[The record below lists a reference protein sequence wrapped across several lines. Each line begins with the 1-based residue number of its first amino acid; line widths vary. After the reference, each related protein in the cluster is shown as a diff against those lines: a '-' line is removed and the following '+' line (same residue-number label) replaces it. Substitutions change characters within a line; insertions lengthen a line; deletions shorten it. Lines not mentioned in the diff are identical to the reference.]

1 MDDMEVEVVNEDEY
15 RTELAEDLEAGMWID
30 LSGDKY
36 ADPVNEGCFDD
47 HHTRVSEIRF
57 QEIDNEE
64 LVIAECVYN
73 HEWFTVYFP
82 LEHKVSV
89 FSGSVA

>member
-1 MDDMEVEVVNEDEY
+1 MDDIEVEEVAEDEY
-15 RTELAEDLEAGMWID
+15 RTELAEDLEPGMWID

-82 LEHKVSV
+82 LEHKVAV
-89 FSGSVA
+89 YSGSVD